1 MSSISTGVG
10 LVSGINSAALI
21 EQLIALESQGKIP
34 IQRRMSTVQGAKT
47 ALLDINARLLN
58 LKNAASGIRIGKLFQ
73 SMTAAVGDETI
84 LSARSSSSTPP
95 GSYQFTVGRL
105 ASTSQLLSKGFAT
118 KDQTPLGLTELTF
131 EWGDA
136 GVARSTPLDALRGGE
151 GVGRGKIQIRDG
163 LTRTATIDLSAAMT
177 LEEVVSAI
185 NGSDDIGVEAT
196 IENERVVVRDATG
209 GGYPLTITDLGGR
222 TLAADLGIA
231 GTHFGQQ
238 VTGAQLN
245 GLGLQSSLAALN
257 DGNGVLIRDGVTD
270 FRIAVDGTTYDI
282 SLGRT
287 DQPIT
292 TSTALE
298 DLNNGL
304 GVKIN
309 TTDADDLQIVT
320 STGVTV
326 GVNLGSVVVDG
337 ETQDE
342 AVETVGEML
351 SRINAELEAE
361 LGAGQVVASLRADG
375 KGFVLTDSMGGAG
388 PVKVLGAGP
397 NGDRTAK
404 DLGLFTGAIDT
415 GPTTLE
421 GSIVRNKVA
430 KPRAATIEDLAN
442 RISEQTSGAV
452 TLGFNAAGTGLRLVA
467 GSGGA
472 VSVLAGTTDGSSFGP
487 AIGER
492 TARDLGLLDATGTGT
507 ADGSRISRGI
517 GSVLLGNLNGGTG
530 LGAPASISI
539 TDRSGTSFTF
549 GDFGSYETLDQLVN
563 AINAAATSAGVGV
576 ELSIA
581 DSGRGLAARDTSG
594 GAGSLVLSG
603 DGATALGLDGTS
615 TTSLLRGGDLDRQYL
630 SHGTLLSSLNFGKGV
645 GVGNFRITDSAG
657 ESALVDV
664 DSGAVTVYD
673 VISEINSRGLLV
685 EARLNETGDGLILVD
700 TNTGEPI
707 SAIKVEDVGG
717 AVARGLGIAGTATAA
732 GEDLDGSLERTIEL
746 EATDTLNDIVGK
758 INDAGLAVNASIL
771 NAGSGA
777 TPFRLNLTSVY
788 GGAAGQLFVDSGAV
802 DLGFVRSVEGR
813 DATLVMGTGDAGTS
827 FIFTSSTNTFRDVVS
842 GLEIDAKRA
851 GETTTVEVARDT
863 VSIVEGVKQLVVT
876 INDALGRIS
885 DYDKY
890 DQDTEKKGPLL
901 GDPTVARIRQQIIQT
916 AQGPAKGVEGRYRF
930 LSQVGIR
937 FGKEGKLDFDEAKF
951 RAAYDADPRAVEELF
966 AGFEIQ
972 STSSASPVAGVTVEN
987 TTTTYSKLGFGDL
1000 FDQLLKKLTNSI
1012 DGVTTIA
1019 DRGFQEQLDGLK
1031 ERLDRYD
1038 QRLESKRLRYQN
1050 QFAAMEAALAKLQAQ
1065 QSSLG
1070 SLVNLMQPFR

>member
-34 IQRRMSTVQGAKT
+34 IQRRMNTVQGAKT

-58 LKNAASGIRIGKLFQ
+58 LKNAASSIRVGKLFE
-73 SMTAAVGDETI
+73 SMTASVGDESI
-84 LSARSSSSTPP
+84 LTAKPSFSTPP
-95 GSYQFTVGRL
+95 GFYDFTVGRL
-105 ASTSQLLSKGFAT
+105 SSTSQLLSKGFAT

-136 GVARSTPLDALRGGE
+136 GVERQTPLDSLRGGE
-151 GVGRGKIQIRDG
+151 GVGRGKIQIKDG
-163 LTRTATIDLSAAMT
+163 LTRTATIDLSAAMS

-185 NGSDDIGVEAT
+185 NGSDDIGVEAS

-209 GGYPLTITDLGGR
+209 GGYPLTITDLGGK

-245 GLGLQSSLAALN
+245 GLGMLSSLAALN

-270 FRIAVDGTTYDI
+270 FRILVDGVTHDI

-292 TSTALE
+292 ADTKLE
-298 DLNNGL
+298 DLNNGA
-304 GVKIN
+304 GVRIN

-320 STGVTV
+320 STGTTV
-326 GVNLGSVVVDG
+326 GINLGAVVVDG

-342 AVETVGEML
+342 AVTTVGEML
-351 SRINAELEAE
+351 ARINAELEAE
-361 LGAGQVVASLRADG
+361 LGAGQVTASLRADG

-388 PVKVLGAGP
+388 PVKVLGSGP

-404 DLGLFTGAIDT
+404 DLGLFTGAIDS

-421 GSIVRNKVA
+421 GAIVRNKVA
-430 KPRAATIEDLAN
+430 TPRAATVQDLAD
-442 RISEQTSGAV
+442 RVAEQTGGAV
-452 TLGFNAAGTGLRLVA
+452 TLGFNAEGTGLRLVA
-467 GSGGA
+467 SSGGA
-472 VSVLAGTTDGSSFGP
+472 VEVLAGTTDGSSFG
-487 AIGER
+487 ASIGER
-492 TARDLGLLDATGTGT
+492 TARDLGILGATGTGS
-507 ADGSRISRGI
+507 ADGSRIASGI

-530 LGAPASISI
+530 LGAPAGI
-539 TDRSGTSFTF
+539 TIVDRAGATTTF
-549 GDFGSYETLDQLVN
+549 SDFGSHATLDQLVD
-563 AINAAATSAGVGV
+563 AINAAADAAGVDV
-576 ELSIA
+576 EIAVA
-581 DSGRGLAARDTSG
+581 DSGRGLVARDSSG
-594 GAGSLVLSG
+594 GAGTMSISG
-603 DGATALGLDGTS
+603 DGAEALGLDGTS
-615 TTSLLRGGDLDRQYL
+615 SGTLLRGGDLERQYI
-630 SHGTLLSSLNFGKGV
+630 SHGTRLSSLNFGKGV

-664 DSGAVTVYD
+664 DSASVTVYD

-685 EARLNETGDGLILVD
+685 EARLNETGDGLVLVD
-700 TNTGEPI
+700 LNTGQPT
-707 SAIKVEDVGG
+707 SAMKVEDVGG

-746 EATDTLNDIVGK
+746 EASDTLNDVVGK
-758 INDAGLAVNASIL
+758 INDAGLPVNASIL

-788 GGAAGQLFVDSGAV
+788 GGAAGQLFVDSGDV
-802 DLGFVRSVEGR
+802 DMGFVRSVEGR
-813 DATLVMGTGDAGTS
+813 DATLVMGTGDGGTS

-842 GLEIDAKRA
+842 GLEVDAKRA
-851 GETTTVEVARDT
+851 GQSTTVEVARDT

-876 INDALGRIS
+876 INDALGRIA

-951 RAAYDADPRAVEELF
+951 REAYDADPRAVEELF

-972 STSSASPVAGVTVEN
+972 STSSSSPVAGVTVEN

-1012 DGVTTIA
+1012 DGVTTVA
-1019 DRGFQEQLDGLK
+1019 DRAFQDKLDGLK

-1038 QRLESKRLRYQN
+1038 QRLEAKRLRYQN
-1050 QFAAMEAALAKLQAQ
+1050 QFAAMESALARLQSQ
-1065 QSSLG
+1065 QASLG
-1070 SLVNLMQPFR
+1070 SLVNLMQPIR